1 MLAPSTSLGT
11 GFARVAIIGLGL
23 IGSSIARGVR
33 QHMPTARLT
42 GYDADPA
49 VRARADSS

>member
-1 MLAPSTSLGT
+1 MAKSIE
-11 GFARVAIIGLGL
+11 AVALIGLGL

-33 QHMPTARLT
+33 EALPGLKLS

-49 VRARADSS
+49 VRARARELS